1 MNSPLSRL
9 VRNNKPSNVGRG
21 TRAPPPDGAGGPGS
35 RRRTRCNA
43 PVFRRQ
49 REGQIIT
56 NLLNVLGRD
65 EHYMAAEHNQRLV
78 LIQEM
83 LEIRAAA

>member
-1 MNSPLSRL
+1 MNSPLCHL

-21 TRAPPPDGAGGPGS
+21 TQPRPLDGAGGSGS
-35 RRRTRCNA
+35 RRRTLCNA

-49 REGQIIT
+49 RAGQIIT

-83 LEIRAAA
+83 LGISAAA

>member
-1 MNSPLSRL
+1 MLGEVPVPRHQMVL
-9 VRNNKPSNVGRG
+9 VDR
-21 TRAPPPDGAGGPGS
+21 GS

-49 REGQIIT
+49 RAGQIIT